1 VRRREVEQPER
12 LARLGHLQRPDDLVV
27 AQQQRRGVA
36 GADPGELAGVEVEPA
51 EDGGDEALAAVLVAQ
66 RLVDGQRLLLQRQPG
81 ARALR

>member
-1 VRRREVEQPER
+1 
-12 LARLGHLQRPDDLVV
+12 VV

-66 RLVDGQRLLLQRQPG
+66 RLVDASAFCCSGSPAR
-81 ARALR
+81 RALR